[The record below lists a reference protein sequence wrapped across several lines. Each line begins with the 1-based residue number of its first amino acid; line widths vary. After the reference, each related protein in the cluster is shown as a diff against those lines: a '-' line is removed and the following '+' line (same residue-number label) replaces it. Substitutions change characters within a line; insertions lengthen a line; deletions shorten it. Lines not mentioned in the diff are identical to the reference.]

1 MSMLDPNCDHRPDYD
16 MERRHRHA
24 VAGTRLRAM
33 EKRIYR
39 RLSRRCARRVIS
51 LGMEEA
57 AFWLPQYPVSTELA
71 TVLDRL
77 YQRQV
82 EIVHY
87 FWDFGLSKPRMR
99 QERKLLADLRDLYG
113 GERYSIRTRQALDR
127 RSRADRRCPADQYYF

>member
-1 MSMLDPNCDHRPDYD
+1 

-24 VAGTRLRAM
+24 VAGTRFRAM
-33 EKRIYR
+33 EKREYR
-39 RLSRRCARRVIS
+39 RLSRRCGKLVIRQEVVEVAET
-51 LGMEEA
+51 G
-57 AFWLPQYPVSTELA
+57 FWLPQYPISTALA
-71 TVLDRL
+71 EMWERL

-87 FWDFGLSKPRMR
+87 FWDFGLSKRR
-99 QERKLLADLRDLYG
+99 LKGERKLLSDLRGLYA

>member
-1 MSMLDPNCDHRPDYD
+1 MSMLDPNCTHRPDRD
-16 MERRHRHA
+16 MERYHRHA
-24 VAGTRLRAM
+24 VRGTPFRSTQ
-33 EKRIYR
+33 KREYR
-39 RLSRRCARRVIS
+39 RLSRRCAKRAIAW
-51 LGMEEA
+51 GMEETGY
-57 AFWLPQYPVSTELA
+57 WLPQYPVSTELA

-99 QERKLLADLRDLYG
+99 QERKILADLRDLYG

>member
-1 MSMLDPNCDHRPDYD
+1 MSMLDPNCT
-16 MERRHRHA
+16 RRHDSDMGRRWRHQ
-24 VAGTRLRAM
+24 VAGTGFRAM

-39 RLSRRCARRVIS
+39 RLSRRCGKLVIRQEVAEV
-51 LGMEEA
+51 G
-57 AFWLPQYPVSTELA
+57 FWLPQYPVSTALAEL
-71 TVLDRL
+71 VERE